1 MQVEEKF
8 LTGECGK
15 GGRCMIEVGLNPI
28 QSEAKAYFFFFFFFF
43 IAHNWNSERE
53 CGKPLKLKMNC
64 ITLSFKKV

>member
-43 IAHNWNSERE
+43 SL
-53 CGKPLKLKMNC
+53 P
-64 ITLSFKKV
+64 ITGTVRGNVGNH